1 MTRLSDT
8 QTILLSTASARGD
21 RSILPVPGSVSA
33 GGRALDRTL
42 GSLLKRGLIAEGMV
56 NDEAAS
62 WRRGEEG
69 EFLGLSVT
77 AAGLEAIG
85 AEPDEAAGEVEVE
98 TNAQADSSPVFA
110 ERPSG
115 KLGTIMAA
123 VEAEQGATID
133 ELAGAVGWQKHTTR
147 AALTRL
153 RQRGFNIRL
162 ATIGERKAYRLAAP
176 A

>member
-8 QTILLSTASARGD
+8 QMILLLTASARGD
-21 RSILPVPGSVSA
+21 RSILPVPESVST

-42 GSLLKRGLIAEGMV
+42 ASLLKRGLVAERIV
-56 NDEAAS
+56 NDVAAS
-62 WRRGEEG
+62 WRRGDNG
-69 EFLGLSVT
+69 ESSGLSIT
-77 AAGLEAIG
+77 TAGLEAIG
-85 AEPDEAAGEVEVE
+85 ARPDDAADDAEMETHAEAG
-98 TNAQADSSPVFA
+98 SSPAVA

-115 KLGTIMAA
+115 KLGTIVAA

-133 ELAGAVGWQKHTTR
+133 ELSSAVGWQKHTTR

-153 RQRGFNIRL
+153 RQRGFDIRL
-162 ATIGERKAYRLAAP
+162 GAIGERKAYRLAAP

>member
-1 MTRLSDT
+1 MTRLSDP

-21 RSILPVPGSVSA
+21 HSVLPVPETVSA

-42 GSLLKRGLIAEGMV
+42 SLLLKRGLVAESTV
-56 NDEAAS
+56 RDDAAT
-62 WRRGEEG
+62 WRRGEND
-69 EFLGLSVT
+69 EFIGLTIT

-85 AEPDEAAGEVEVE
+85 AEPDAAAGGAEAE
-98 TNAQADSSPVFA
+98 TDAQADSSPAGA

-115 KLGTIMAA
+115 KLGTIVAA

-153 RQRGFNIRL
+153 RQRGFDIRL
-162 ATIGERKAYRLAAP
+162 ADIGDRKAYRLAAP